1 MTTTH
6 AIQSIIEIALTMFFI
21 WGVWNEG
28 TLARLEKKL
37 FAKLFKK
44 RNHITV
50 IKQFCCSFLNLIPF
64 FFILDIQI
72 PFLIFVFKICH
83 FLFVPNPNKKKST
96 QLMLGAFYII
106 CRIPLAFL

>member
-44 RNHITV
+44 RNHITLV
-50 IKQFCCSFLNLIPF
+50 K
-64 FFILDIQI
+64 
-72 PFLIFVFKICH
+72 
-83 FLFVPNPNKKKST
+83 
-96 QLMLGAFYII
+96 
-106 CRIPLAFL
+106 